1 MGKNRILSGIQVALD
16 QIDTFQLERFY
27 PLTSAKNFNAIER
40 PANLT
45 FRGTVKVA
53 LRYSKKQKQLDCV
66 ALQVKFTKKT
76 KHYLFCLG
84 RESGTLLEMAIYQ
97 SLYIPR

>member
-45 FRGTVKVA
+45 FRGTVKIA

-66 ALQVKFTKKT
+66 ALQVWFKRFEGN
-76 KHYLFCLG
+76 FN
-84 RESGTLLEMAIYQ
+84 
-97 SLYIPR
+97 